1 MIGLQDSEVQVLH
14 SADGKI
20 KDRDLNAFNVVIS
33 YKNLSTLNLEISMF
47 KQKNHWKIYPHE
59 ILEFPMWNQK
69 IIFYV
74 YSELCV

>member
-1 MIGLQDSEVQVLH
+1 MKELAQTFQEEVGHLIGLQESEVQVLH

-47 KQKNHWKIYPHE
+47 KKKITG
-59 ILEFPMWNQK
+59 EFIHIK
-69 IIFYV
+69 
-74 YSELCV
+74 S